1 MNISRIN
8 FEWHDEKAASNLKK
22 HGISFEEAETVFG
35 DEFALV
41 NRDDKHS
48 EIEERWLII
57 GTASIGYIL
66 IVSFTMRDHKTRI
79 ISVRR
84 ANEKEREQYQTFR
97 TGRLGST

>member
-1 MNISRIN
+1 MKISRMN

-57 GTASIGYIL
+57 GTANIGYIL
-66 IVSFTMRDHKTRI
+66 TVSFTMRDHKTRI
-79 ISVRR
+79 ISARK
-84 ANEKEREQYQTFR
+84 ANEKEREKYEQVRARRFGNT
-97 TGRLGST
+97 